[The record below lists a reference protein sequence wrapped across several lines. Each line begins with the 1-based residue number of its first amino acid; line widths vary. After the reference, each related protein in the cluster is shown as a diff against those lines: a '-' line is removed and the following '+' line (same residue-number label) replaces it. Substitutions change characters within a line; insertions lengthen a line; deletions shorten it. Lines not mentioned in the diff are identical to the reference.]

1 MAIMTIHRIRLSK
14 MQKLINVLA
23 VASAAVSVAVVGS
36 VGYVYVNRTAIIEN
50 IKEKTIESIM
60 PGGGLPT
67 GGGALT
73 GDVGMDFAPTAPS
86 TSAPQAKSP
95 QAFN

>member
-1 MAIMTIHRIRLSK
+1 MSC
-14 MQKLINVLA
+14 QKVVNVLA

-36 VGYVYVNRTAIIEN
+36 VGYVYVNRTAIIED
-50 IKEKTIESIM
+50 IKEKAIESIM

-73 GDVGMDFAPTAPS
+73 GDVGMDFAPAAPAAP
-86 TSAPQAKSP
+86 TLDAPQAKSP